1 MIAEKIIQQFN
12 KFIETVDNEIR
23 EQLIKPKDN
32 KLTNNISN
40 IHSSLW
46 KNYKV
51 FNGTSAGFHG
61 ISEYI
66 VFSTFKNF
74 IENLNKS
81 QKFNFQKINEDL
93 RYFKIERN
101 NKFLGI
107 YRASSL
113 RHFPDDAKTQL
124 FMTKSKLR
132 APDIAILKKEGNDF
146 NLIAVIEIKNYLD
159 RWSTDYGLDMLSQI
173 REAVKNNYTKY
184 ALFSFGSIAVRN
196 AKTIEQLNE
205 FQNKENNFLI
215 TLKRGNEEFD
225 VIDLSE
231 FLNIIKDELIL

>member
-1 MIAEKIIQQFN
+1 MTEKIIQQSN
-12 KFIETVDNEIR
+12 KFTETVDDEIR
-23 EQLIKPKDN
+23 EELIKPEDN
-32 KLTNNISN
+32 ELTNNISS

-51 FNGTSAGFHG
+51 FNGISAGFHG

-66 VFSTFKNF
+66 VFSTFKSF
-74 IENLNKS
+74 IENLNKP
-81 QKFNFQKINEDL
+81 QKFNCQKINEDL
-93 RYFKIERN
+93 RYFEMERN

-113 RHFPDDAKTQL
+113 GHFPDDAKTQL
-124 FMTKSKLR
+124 FMAKSKLR
-132 APDIAILKKEGNDF
+132 APDIAILKKEANNF
-146 NLIAVIEIKNYLD
+146 NLIAIIEIKNYLD
-159 RWSTDYGLDMLSQI
+159 RWCTDSGLGMLSQI

-196 AKTIEQLNE
+196 AKTIEELNK

-215 TLKRGNEEFD
+215 TLKRRNEEFD